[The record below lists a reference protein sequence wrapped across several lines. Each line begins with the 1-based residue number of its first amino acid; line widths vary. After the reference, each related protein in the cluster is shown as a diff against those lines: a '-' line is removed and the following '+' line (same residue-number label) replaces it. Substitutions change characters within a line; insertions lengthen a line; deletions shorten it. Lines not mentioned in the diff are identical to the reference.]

1 MSYNGTNKP
10 NSEDKSFSDEYLHT
24 NFLTWNACS
33 DYFERLRSVS
43 DVLVLSLVIVLIEN
57 CTPLLGVLQPLAKM
71 SMGMITAWVS
81 GSLLD
86 VAVLVLMMI
95 SHLLFVH

>member
-1 MSYNGTNKP
+1 MSFLPGEHVIYTNGTNKP

-33 DYFERLRSVS
+33 DYFEHLRSVS

-57 CTPLLGVLQPLAKM
+57 CTPLLGVNLWPRCL
-71 SMGMITAWVS
+71 WE
-81 GSLLD
+81 
-86 VAVLVLMMI
+86 
-95 SHLLFVH
+95 